1 MKPFYCRQGSK
12 RKYAEALETLFP
24 PHHTYVEAFLGGG
37 AVFWSKEPSEKEVIN
52 DFDSVLIKDYRNLV
66 SAPSDPSRFPLLTT
80 ERSQNAFLANPP
92 KTKSAKVVEA
102 LLRRCN
108 GFGGTYLETD
118 GVYKTTTHE
127 RKFEHIGEYKDR
139 LKGVTILNESY
150 DKVFRKYDSNETFFF
165 LDPPYEMSKGLDYA
179 KDSESFDFE
188 ALERACSRLRGKFLI
203 TINDSPYIRDIFKD
217 FHIYPYVVEG
227 HHSKESSIG
236 AKDRPE
242 LLISNYTLPTGWK
255 HEMTV

>member
-12 RKYAEALETLFP
+12 RKYAEALESLFP
-24 PHHTYVEAFLGGG
+24 PHQTYVEAFLGGG
-37 AVFWSKEPSEKEVIN
+37 AVFWSKSPSHKEVIN

-66 SAPSDPSRFPLLTT
+66 SAPSDPSSFPVLSS

-179 KDSESFDFE
+179 KGSESFDFE
-188 ALERACSRLRGKFLI
+188 ALERACARLRGKFLI
-203 TINDSPYIRDIFKD
+203 TINDSPYIRGIFKD

-242 LLISNYTLPTGWK
+242 LLISNYTLPSAWK